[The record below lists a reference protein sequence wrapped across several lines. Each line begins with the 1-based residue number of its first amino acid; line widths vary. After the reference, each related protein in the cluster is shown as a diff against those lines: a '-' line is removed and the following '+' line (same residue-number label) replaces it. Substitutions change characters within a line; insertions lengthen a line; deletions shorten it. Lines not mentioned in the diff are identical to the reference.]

1 MQVNKIAPEIL
12 MASVTMLSPSVP
24 GLTTDSFLAALKNYN
39 VATFSTNVA
48 RELLERR
55 QNDV

>member
-1 MQVNKIAPEIL
+1 MQANKNAPVIL
-12 MASVTMLSPSVP
+12 MASATMLSPSVS
-24 GLTTDSFLAALKNYN
+24 GLTTDCFLAALKNYN
-39 VATFSTNVA
+39 VATFSTNAA